1 MTEKTLEY
9 YIALPYR
16 IEIYPEEDG
25 SGYTAAIPDLPGCVT
40 SAPTIEALGDMI
52 AEAKSL
58 WLEVALEDGDYIP
71 EPAPAEMEEYSGRF
85 VARLPRSLHRQL
97 AQRATREN
105 TSLNQLV
112 VALLAEGMGRWS
124 EQKPSARA
132 VRYEST
138 HATKP
143 FLPTGFQSFKASL
156 KDSFTAP
163 KQRPVAIWNTEA
175 VILSV
180 QKGAQ
185 HRHD

>member
-1 MTEKTLEY
+1 MTEKKLEY
-9 YIALPYR
+9 YMALPYQ

-40 SAPTIEALGDMI
+40 SAPTIDALGDMI

-71 EPAPAEMEEYSGRF
+71 EPAPLEIEEYSGRF

-97 AQRATREN
+97 VQRATREN

-124 EQKPSARA
+124 EQRRSARA
-132 VRYEST
+132 VRYEPA

-143 FLPTGFQSFKASL
+143 FAQMGFQRFRASFEENL
-156 KDSFTAP
+156 TAP
-163 KQRPVAIWNTEA
+163 KQQPMGSWDRHTLV
-175 VILSV
+175 LSV
-180 QKGAQ
+180 QRGAQ
-185 HRHD
+185 QRHD